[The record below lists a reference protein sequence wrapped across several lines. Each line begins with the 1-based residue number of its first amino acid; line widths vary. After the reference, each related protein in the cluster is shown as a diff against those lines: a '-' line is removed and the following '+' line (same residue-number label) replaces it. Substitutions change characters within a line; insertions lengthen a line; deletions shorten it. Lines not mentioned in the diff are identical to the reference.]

1 MSQWT
6 LIIPMGWIM
15 SNEEGLLINRIV
27 GAVLAALPDD
37 DARARLVLDVVIER
51 RFRPAVV
58 VVPLMDVDL
67 PPKRAVLLPVS
78 A

>member
-37 DARARLVLDVVIER
+37 DARARLVLDVVTER

-58 VVPLMDVDL
+58 VVPLTDVDL
-67 PPKRAVLLPVS
+67 PPKRAVLLPV
-78 A
+78 AV